1 MNILHVTPYYAPAY
15 AFGGVARAVEGM
27 AKAVLARGHNVTVLT
42 TDALSQTER
51 YVGHEDEMLDGIR
64 VIRMSNRSV
73 QLRGKANLSTP
84 RGLKAAARAWLD
96 WADITHLHEFR
107 TVENLTIAPIAAAS
121 RRPLV
126 LSPHGTLTQSTG
138 RSLLKQNWDRLFS
151 RRIARATNAV
161 ICLTEA
167 EKADTVSLW
176 KQLGVSEP
184 GLYVIPNGVDVSAF
198 DALEGDLEFRQRF
211 GLGDDSVVCLF
222 LGRLHPRKGVLEL
235 AQAFKWANIR
245 DAKLVFAGADD
256 GALAAL
262 RPMLNDRIVYAGYLE
277 GADRLAALA
286 AADVFALPATG
297 EGLPMA
303 ALEAMAAGL
312 PLLISP
318 GCNLPEAEAAGAA
331 VIVEPQVDHIARALN
346 QLMADATFRHDM
358 GRHARTLAEQRF
370 NWELIG
376 AQLESVYRRYL

>member
-1 MNILHVTPYYAPAY
+1 MNILHITPYYAPAY

-42 TDALSQTER
+42 TDALSQSAR
-51 YVGHEDEMLDGIR
+51 YQNHDDEILEGIH
-64 VIRMSNRSV
+64 VIRLPNRSV

-84 RGLKAAARAWLD
+84 RGLKDAARQWLD

-107 TVENLTIAPIAAAS
+107 TIENLTVAPMAAAS

-151 RRIARATNAV
+151 RRIARAMSAV

-167 EKADTVSLW
+167 EKADAAALW
-176 KQLGVSEP
+176 KQLGVPEP
-184 GLYVIPNGVDVSAF
+184 GQYTIPNGVDAAAF
-198 DALEGDLEFRQRF
+198 DVLEGDLEFRQRF
-211 GLGDDSVVCLF
+211 ELGDSSVCLF

-256 GALAAL
+256 GALASL
-262 RPMLNDRIVYAGYLE
+262 RPLLNDRILYIGYLE

-303 ALEAMAAGL
+303 ALEAMASGL

-318 GCNLPEAEAAGAA
+318 GCNLPEAEEAGAA
-331 VIVEPQVDHIARALN
+331 LIAEPQVDQIARALS
-346 QLMADATFRHDM
+346 QLLTDSALRHDM
-358 GRHARTLAEQRF
+358 GRKARALAEERF
-370 NWELIG
+370 NWDRIA
-376 AQLESVYRRYL
+376 AQLEGVYRRYL

>member
-27 AKAVLARGHNVTVLT
+27 AKAVLARGHNVTILT
-42 TDALSQTER
+42 TDAFSQTTR
-51 YVGHEDEMLDGIR
+51 YQHHEDELLDGIR
-64 VIRMSNRSV
+64 VIRLPNRSV

-84 RGLKAAARAWLD
+84 RGLKEAGRKWLD

-107 TVENLTIAPIAAAS
+107 TIENLNIAPMAAAS

-151 RRIARATNAV
+151 RRIARAVNAV
-161 ICLTEA
+161 ICLTEM
-167 EKADTVSLW
+167 EKADTTTLW
-176 KQLGVSEP
+176 KQLGVPEP
-184 GLYVIPNGVDVSAF
+184 GLFVVPNGVDVAAF
-198 DALEGDLEFRQRF
+198 DGLEGDLEFRQRF
-211 GLGDDSVVCLF
+211 ALGDSVICLF

-235 AQAFKWANIR
+235 AQAFKWANVR

-256 GALAAL
+256 GALDSI
-262 RPMLNDRIVYAGYLE
+262 RPMLSDRIIYAGYLE
-277 GADRLAALA
+277 GANRLAALA
-286 AADVFALPATG
+286 AADVFALPANG

-318 GCNLPEAEAAGAA
+318 GCNMPEAEAAGAA
-331 VIVEPQVDHIARALN
+331 VIVEPQVDQIARALN
-346 QLMADATFRHDM
+346 QLLTDSTFRHDM
-358 GRHARTLAEQRF
+358 GRNARTLAEQRF
-370 NWELIG
+370 NWEQIG
-376 AQLESVYRRYL
+376 MQLESIYRRYL